1 MLTIS
6 HSQVSGKTLRILGVF
21 IVSALAE
28 AIISSAATV
37 VVKTGLSETVKSC
50 AIPSTEMNA
59 LHAEIFLKI
68 FFSSADFLQN

>member
-21 IVSALAE
+21 RVSALAK
-28 AIISSAATV
+28 AIKSSAATV

-50 AIPSTEMNA
+50 AIPSTEINN
-59 LHAEIFLKI
+59 LHAELFLKI
-68 FFSSADFLQN
+68 FFSSDFFQN